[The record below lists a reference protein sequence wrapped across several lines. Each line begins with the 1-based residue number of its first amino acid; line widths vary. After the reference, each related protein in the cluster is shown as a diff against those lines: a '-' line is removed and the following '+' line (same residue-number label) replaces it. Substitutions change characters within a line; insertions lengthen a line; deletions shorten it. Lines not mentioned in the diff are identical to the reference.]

1 MGRERQN
8 LEAAHSAGGRPS
20 PSARLGVVV
29 PGRAPSPEGDTG
41 AKRGQVS
48 TLRRKCLFP
57 SAGGRGSRRT
67 RTARWEERR
76 GDCRGAW
83 GFRQGGWGGDP
94 GPPLCTTQAFR
105 SKWRGGEEEG
115 ERSRRRRTT
124 PELPDQVIAVRCQ
137 SAAEGGERGG
147 TCVGSERDGTERERQ
162 SRAKPRPPLQAGL
175 GNPAWPCNLPRP
187 VHPHCGPQ
195 PSTANHAA
203 GTHALGD
210 RWGAEP
216 REEPK
221 LAQVHTADPNPA
233 WLWALWVL
241 IPEAAGLWLGDSG
254 RPPSPG
260 TGQAGQDVCQPRAQ
274 KVHLV
279 GTGAGLSQAGKAP
292 EGGQGLLTSGARR
305 CPR

>member
-1 MGRERQN
+1 MPRGARSAPCEGNACSHLQEEEGAEGHAQRDGKREGGT
-8 LEAAHSAGGRPS
+8 AG
-20 PSARLGVVV
+20 
-29 PGRAPSPEGDTG
+29 
-41 AKRGQVS
+41 
-48 TLRRKCLFP
+48 
-57 SAGGRGSRRT
+57 
-67 RTARWEERR
+67 
-76 GDCRGAW
+76 GAW